1 MGSARVNINKFLSN
15 NDVCNAEISR
25 TLPQTMRNNQAFINK
40 LVSDLVLPMANS
52 VLNKMSLS
60 DLLDLI
66 NENTPSPFPPCN

>member
-15 NDVCNAEISR
+15 NDACNAEISR